1 MSMGCVADMNWKIAV
16 DSSSDLQEGMDC
28 APGVSLSIVPLTIQ
42 VDGMSFV
49 DAPGLDI
56 RSMMDAMRA
65 TSGVTS
71 SACPSPNAWASV
83 FEEADYTFAI
93 TISSNLSG
101 AYNSAMIARDIVME
115 KYPDKKIAV
124 IDSYATSGQMIL
136 LAYKI
141 NELIAEGLS
150 FEEIIHAVE
159 EYNKTLHIY
168 FTLSSFDNLA
178 KNGRMPKLV
187 GVLAKKLKM
196 RIIGTAEDGRIAVVH
211 KCRGDQS
218 TLMTLIK
225 DMKEGCPDLASR
237 HVVITH
243 CFNQKLALTLQHLLE
258 AEVPGIRVTIL
269 PTHALTSYYAEDSGL
284 ILSY

>member
-1 MSMGCVADMNWKIAV
+1 MGCVADMNWKIAV

-65 TSGVTS
+65 TSGATS
-71 SACPSPNAWASV
+71 SACPSPDAWASV

-159 EYNKTLHIY
+159 AACGHEIPYVI
-168 FTLSSFDNLA
+168 DPRRP
-178 KNGRMPKLV
+178 G
-187 GVLAKKLKM
+187 
-196 RIIGTAEDGRIAVVH
+196 DIAACWADTE
-211 KCRGDQS
+211 KARRLLGWQAARSLEQMCRDS
-218 TLMTLIK
+218 WNSL
-225 DMKEGCPDLASR
+225 
-237 HVVITH
+237 
-243 CFNQKLALTLQHLLE
+243 QK
-258 AEVPGIRVTIL
+258 
-269 PTHALTSYYAEDSGL
+269 
-284 ILSY
+284 